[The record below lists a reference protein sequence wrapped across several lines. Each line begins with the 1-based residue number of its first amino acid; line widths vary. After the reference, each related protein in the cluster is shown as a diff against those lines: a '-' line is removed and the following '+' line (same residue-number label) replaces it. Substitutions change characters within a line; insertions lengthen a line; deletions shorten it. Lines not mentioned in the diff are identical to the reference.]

1 MFRLIAS
8 ARENMRKQE
17 TVRSLDTCLETIRN
31 HGRNRDRNDGRDQE
45 TRCSALSRAARV
57 ALILMATGCTTIT
70 IGCATSKM
78 AHGPSPSGMKGDFEP
93 VSMKEPVLLRLKAQ
107 PKASETVD
115 YYHIS
120 ASRAFEGR
128 ELRHEK
134 TETVGFTATAE
145 TVKAEGE
152 KFTQNI
158 TVTKKDG
165 TIGLHDF
172 AMPEPGE
179 RLEIV
184 ADAKGKILKAGDWP
198 TNSIFYV
205 SPISLPENPVE
216 VGDTWVMQSSWLSLQ
231 DMVPY
236 ELEMVSILKGFVKCG
251 NDTCADIEINGNVGM
266 QGQLKQTLVFRSEWR
281 GRLLF
286 AIDAG
291 TVAWSRTNSEETFAY
306 DRIHR
311 TVGSCLEAAL
321 REPAARAILPGDAKP
336 VCEGFAPPVATASG
350 QSSGT

>member
-1 MFRLIAS
+1 
-8 ARENMRKQE
+8 
-17 TVRSLDTCLETIRN
+17 
-31 HGRNRDRNDGRDQE
+31 
-45 TRCSALSRAARV
+45 
-57 ALILMATGCTTIT
+57 
-70 IGCATSKM
+70 
-78 AHGPSPSGMKGDFEP
+78 MKGDFET
-93 VSMKEPVLLRLKAQ
+93 VKLKEPVLLRLKAR
-107 PKASETVD
+107 PKTSEIVD
-115 YYHIS
+115 YFHVS

-134 TETVGFTATAE
+134 TESVGFTATAE
-145 TVKAEGE
+145 TLKAEE
-152 KFTQNI
+152 DKFTQSI

-205 SPISLPENPVE
+205 SPISLPDNPVE
-216 VGDTWVMQSSWLSLQ
+216 VGDTWVMQASWLSLQ

-251 NDTCADIEINGNVGM
+251 EDTCADIEINGNVGM
-266 QGQLKQTLVFRSEWR
+266 QGQLKQALVFRSEWR
-281 GRLLF
+281 GRMLF
-286 AIDAG
+286 ALDAG
-291 TVAWSRTNSEETFAY
+291 TVVWSRTNSEETFAY
-306 DRIHR
+306 DRIYR

-321 REPAARAILPGDAKP
+321 RKPTARSLFQGEAKP
-336 VCEGFAPPVATASG
+336 SCEGFSPPVASS
-350 QSSGT
+350 QSTPQTPSSN